1 MPNPAPIQGP
11 EFTEKQYRSKDGAT
25 ELAKSPLCVKL
36 PIEIDEA
43 IRALGDDRT
52 VWMRRV
58 LTEAAK
64 KELIDKMA

>member
-1 MPNPAPIQGP
+1 MANPTPQNLP
-11 EFTEKQYRSKDGAT
+11 EFAEKIKKSKDAAIG
-25 ELAKSPLCVKL
+25 LAKTSLCVKV

-43 IRALGDDRT
+43 IRALGDDRS